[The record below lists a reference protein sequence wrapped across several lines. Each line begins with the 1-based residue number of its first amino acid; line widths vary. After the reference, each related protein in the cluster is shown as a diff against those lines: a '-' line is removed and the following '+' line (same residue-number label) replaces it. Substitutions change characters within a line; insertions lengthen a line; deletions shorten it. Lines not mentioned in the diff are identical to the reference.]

1 MSKSYSA
8 DAIEVMEGLEPL
20 QLRPAMYIGNTDN
33 IGLHHLAIEIISN
46 SIDEYARGV
55 CTDINV
61 VITKDGYIS
70 IEDNGGGIPVAPHK
84 KYGIPTL
91 QVLFTV
97 MNSTGKL
104 DNSTYGHSIGLHG
117 IGCKAVCALS
127 DDAIVTVHR
136 EGKVFRQRYS
146 FGKVLTPV
154 EEIGKSLDTGT
165 IVKFKPSPKIFKATQ
180 EFKFNQICDFCL
192 GAAYITRGLKFTVT
206 DERTGEQQVF
216 YSKGGITE
224 LLDKI
229 AKETERSLIC
239 KPFYF
244 TGEGPAKEGE
254 GTDKVEIVL
263 AYHDKSQD
271 NIRSYVNYLRMINGG
286 THEQG
291 FRTGLTRVIN
301 KIARDTGFLKDKDQN
316 FEGSEVL
323 EGLMAVV
330 SVKMGKPEFEGQT
343 KAKVNNPELVGMVS
357 SSTYSAL
364 ELYLTDNPKE
374 ANIILNRIMK
384 TRKQRE
390 EIRKIKDANSDT
402 KKSMVDKFKGKL
414 ADCSS
419 HTKVEDRELL
429 ICEGN
434 SAAGSAKQ
442 GRDVTHQAILP
453 IRGKIANVEKKDLVE
468 ILKNEEV
475 RSIIN
480 AIGAG
485 YLDTFDIKKMRYGKI
500 IIMTDRDLDGS
511 HIRTLLTTLF
521 FRLMP
526 EIIQEGKLYS
536 ACPPLYRVI
545 QGKKITYFDTDND
558 KDRYVKELKDK
569 GITNFMVTRFK
580 GLTKTSPEKQ

>member
-390 EIRKIKDANSDT
+390 EIKKIKDANSDT

-419 HTKVEDRELL
+419 HTKVEERELL

-442 GRDVTHQAILP
+442 GRDVAHQAILP

>member
-357 SSTYSAL
+357 STTYSAL

-419 HTKVEDRELL
+419 HTKVEERELL

-442 GRDVTHQAILP
+442 GRDVAHQAILP

>member
-20 QLRPAMYIGNTDN
+20 QLRPAMYIGNTDS

-55 CTDINV
+55 CTEINI
-61 VITKDGYIS
+61 VITRDGFIS

-127 DDAIVTVHR
+127 DLAIVTVHR
-136 EGKVFRQRYS
+136 EGKVFKQSYS

-154 EEIGKSLDTGT
+154 EEIGKSMDTGT

-206 DERTGEQQVF
+206 DERTGEVAVF
-216 YSKGGITE
+216 YSKGGIPE
-224 LLDKI
+224 LLDKV
-229 AKETERSLIC
+229 AKETERNLIC

-244 TGEGPAKEGE
+244 TGEGPSKEGE

-271 NIRSYVNYLRMINGG
+271 NIRSYVNYLRMVNGG

-323 EGLMAVV
+323 EGLMAIV

-357 SSTYSAL
+357 SATYTAL

-374 ANIILNRIMK
+374 ANAILSRIMK

-390 EIRKIKDANSDT
+390 EIRKIKDANSDS

-419 HTKVEDRELL
+419 HTKVEDRML
-429 ICEGN
+429 IIVEGD
-434 SAAGSAKQ
+434 SAGGSAKQ
-442 GRDVTHQAILP
+442 GRDPATQAIIP
-453 IRGKIANVEKKDLVE
+453 IRGKIINVEKEDLQKV
-468 ILKNEEV
+468 LKNEEV
-475 RSIIN
+475 KSIIN

-485 YLDTFDIKKMRYGKI
+485 FLDTFDVNKMRYGKI
-500 IIMTDRDLDGS
+500 IIATDSDIDAVGDQ
-511 HIRTLLTTLF
+511 I
-521 FRLMP
+521 P
-526 EIIQEGKLYS
+526 
-536 ACPPLYRVI
+536 YR
-545 QGKKITYFDTDND
+545 N
-558 KDRYVKELKDK
+558 
-569 GITNFMVTRFK
+569 
-580 GLTKTSPEKQ
+580 

>member
-55 CTDINV
+55 CTEINV
-61 VITKDGYIS
+61 TITKDGYIS

-104 DNSTYGHSIGLHG
+104 DNTTYGHSIGLHG

-154 EEIGKSLDTGT
+154 EEIGKSLETGT

-180 EFKFNQICDFCL
+180 EFKFSQICDFCL

-206 DERTGEQQVF
+206 DERTGEVAVF
-216 YSKGGITE
+216 HSKGGIPE
-224 LLDKI
+224 LLDKV
-229 AKETERSLIC
+229 AKETERNLIC

-244 TGEGPAKEGE
+244 TGEGPSKEGE

-271 NIRSYVNYLRMINGG
+271 NIRSYVNYLRMVNGG

-323 EGLMAVV
+323 EGLMAIV

-357 SSTYSAL
+357 SATYSAL

-374 ANIILNRIMK
+374 ANAILGRIMK

-419 HTKVEDRELL
+419 HTKIEDRML
-429 ICEGN
+429 IIVEGD
-434 SAAGSAKQ
+434 SAGGSAKQ
-442 GRDVTHQAILP
+442 GRDVATQAILP
-453 IRGKIANVEKKDLVE
+453 IRGKIINVEKEDLQKV
-468 ILKNEEV
+468 LKNEEV
-475 RSIIN
+475 KSLIN

-485 YLDTFDIKKMRYGKI
+485 FLDTFDVNKMRYGKI
-500 IIMTDRDLDGS
+500 IICTDADIDAVGDQ
-511 HIRTLLTTLF
+511 I
-521 FRLMP
+521 P
-526 EIIQEGKLYS
+526 
-536 ACPPLYRVI
+536 YR
-545 QGKKITYFDTDND
+545 N
-558 KDRYVKELKDK
+558 
-569 GITNFMVTRFK
+569 
-580 GLTKTSPEKQ
+580 

>member
-244 TGEGPAKEGE
+244 TGEGPSKEGE

-357 SSTYSAL
+357 SATYSAL

-374 ANIILNRIMK
+374 ANVILNRIMK

-419 HTKVEDRELL
+419 HTKVEDREL
-429 ICEGN
+429 I
-434 SAAGSAKQ
+434 
-442 GRDVTHQAILP
+442 
-453 IRGKIANVEKKDLVE
+453 LVE
-468 ILKNEEV
+468 G
-475 RSIIN
+475 R
-480 AIGAG
+480 
-485 YLDTFDIKKMRYGKI
+485 
-500 IIMTDRDLDGS
+500 
-511 HIRTLLTTLF
+511 RTIAL
-521 FRLMP
+521 
-526 EIIQEGKLYS
+526 
-536 ACPPLYRVI
+536 
-545 QGKKITYFDTDND
+545 
-558 KDRYVKELKDK
+558 VKS
-569 GITNFMVTRFK
+569 F
-580 GLTKTSPEKQ
+580 